1 MENTEAQVIEWAI
14 KKLKSY
20 DNEKK
25 LYNLSAII
33 LSVLDVLCGIISI
46 FYTSMIVTSVI
57 ASIICGTIWGGRFI

>member
-33 LSVLDVLCGIISI
+33 LSILDVLCGIISI
-46 FYTSMIVTSVI
+46 FYTSMIVT
-57 ASIICGTIWGGRFI
+57 